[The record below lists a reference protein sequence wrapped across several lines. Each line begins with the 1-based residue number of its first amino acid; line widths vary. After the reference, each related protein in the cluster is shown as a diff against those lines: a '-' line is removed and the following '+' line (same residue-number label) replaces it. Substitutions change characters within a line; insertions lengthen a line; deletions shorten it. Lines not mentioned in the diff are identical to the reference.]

1 MKKSILFFITILC
14 CVLGSA
20 QVQLPKWEKGY
31 LDIHHINTGRGSCAF
46 LILPDGTNMMIDAGD
61 FDNESFDAKYA
72 PMFAPQVFPNSSYTA
87 GSSIVN
93 YVTNLLGK
101 EKPEIDYFLLTHF
114 HSDHYGSVRDAS
126 GTSENGCWAYREPS
140 APPHA
145 STNSKAFR

>member
-61 FDNESFDAKYA
+61 FDNE
-72 PMFAPQVFPNSSYTA
+72 
-87 GSSIVN
+87 
-93 YVTNLLGK
+93 
-101 EKPEIDYFLLTHF
+101 
-114 HSDHYGSVRDAS
+114 
-126 GTSENGCWAYREPS
+126 
-140 APPHA
+140 
-145 STNSKAFR
+145 